1 MQLLKVTQLNDDG
14 SIAFEA
20 LLPPEEAKLVLEVG
34 INVLIGQGIMAGQ
47 EEEYDEE
54 EEEDD
59 FPDIEG
65 PDTLQ

>member
-54 EEEDD
+54 EDEND